1 MVMARALLYFAR
13 IHQKSGFTMSSF
25 SSFRKLALALTCA
38 VGLMAGSAQA
48 LTITS
53 TSDDFTTVFSQAGP
67 GGSTLSASVLW
78 DIQSVSATTITILV
92 SIHNTTTLGTL
103 VNAGISSFGLETA
116 PVVAGSISGG
126 AHFIGVSNGSIPS

>member
-13 IHQKSGFTMSSF
+13 IHQKSGFTMF
-25 SSFRKLALALTCA
+25 SPFRKLALALTCA

-67 GGSTLSASVLW
+67 SGSTLSASILW
-78 DIQSVSATTITILV
+78 DVQSVSATTITILV
-92 SIHNTTTLGTL
+92 SIHNTTTLGGL
-103 VNAGISSFGLETA
+103 VNAGISSFG
-116 PVVAGSISGG
+116 
-126 AHFIGVSNGSIPS
+126 